1 MCVIIKSQGGAKNL
15 SVVQGKSWM
24 VVCDLHG
31 LTQDAK
37 VLLFRASLLSICE
50 GGICVLTIN
59 KLFVRASNSCRT
71 MFKKYLWS
79 TAKRKAFNAGV
90 ESRIEN
96 RYSPR
101 ILIEEKNSDQCLE
114 IIITHELL
122 NTETEQTGL
131 GHFLKGWSD
140 RNGESWQRSFTFSS
154 EVK

>member
-1 MCVIIKSQGGAKNL
+1 MHFTGDCSSTSLVSPLL
-15 SVVQGKSWM
+15 SEFNVVQGKSRM

-37 VLLFRASLLSICE
+37 MLLFRASLLSICE

-79 TAKRKAFNAGV
+79 TAKRKVFNAGV
-90 ESRIEN
+90 QSRIEN

-101 ILIEEKNSDQCLE
+101 ILIEKKNSEHCLE
-114 IIITHELL
+114 IIIIPELL
-122 NTETEQTGL
+122 NTEARA
-131 GHFLKGWSD
+131 D
-140 RNGESWQRSFTFSS
+140 RSRTLPERMI
-154 EVK
+154 K